1 MADKLPLGFI
11 DDDDKLRRNDSRRRE
26 KNMRVSTNHL
36 LWCQCAS
43 ESVPKHPQECGGGEG
58 RIGMWTDSPT
68 TIEF

>member
-36 LWCQCAS
+36 LCQCAS